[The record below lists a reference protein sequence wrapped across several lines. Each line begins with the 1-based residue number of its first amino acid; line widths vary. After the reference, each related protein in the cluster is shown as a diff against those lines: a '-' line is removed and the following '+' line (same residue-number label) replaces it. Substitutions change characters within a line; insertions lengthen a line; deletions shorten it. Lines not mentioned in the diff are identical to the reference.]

1 MIIYYTIIIYKIMRL
16 FFMNTKEIKHL
27 VNELF
32 NGEYSDILKPLS
44 VGNTFLAKST
54 LDSYI
59 REFSGKRK
67 LNAIELFTSENS
79 KLHYED
85 DGSVIK
91 VIKNLIDN
99 KDISGIDNIDFNLTA
114 NNALL
119 YGDFVRFIYAFYF
132 GGYKEELNI
141 LVKNI
146 YELISKI
153 SHNIVS
159 GFKNSA
165 AINRVSIVITS
176 SIYRAI
182 LDVLSDFSE
191 IAGDARS
198 RAEVMY
204 YKSYITCNVMSNYR
218 GLVGPDMIKTAL
230 CFEEIEEFEKAEKMY
245 DAVITDFECV
255 LSGIT
260 YHFDNYNIDDKAENY
275 VALVSLWQA
284 CDGINRIEEINKYE
298 AKMEAI
304 EEAIKKLNSI

>member
-1 MIIYYTIIIYKIMRL
+1 MTD
-16 FFMNTKEIKHL
+16 KEIKHL
-27 VNELF
+27 RDELF
-32 NGEYSDILKPLS
+32 NGEYADILKPLS
-44 VGNTFLAKST
+44 SGNTFLAKSA
-54 LDSYI
+54 LNSYI
-59 REFSGKRK
+59 REFTEKRK

-85 DGSVIK
+85 DGSVIR
-91 VIKNLIDN
+91 VIKELIDN
-99 KDISGIDNIDFNLTA
+99 KTINSIDNIDFDLTA

-119 YGDFVRFIYAFYF
+119 YGDFVRFIYAMYF
-132 GGYKEELNI
+132 GGYKDELNI
-141 LVKNI
+141 LVKKI
-146 YELISKI
+146 YESISVI

-159 GFKNSA
+159 GFKNTVSV
-165 AINRVSIVITS
+165 NRVSIVITS

-182 LDVLSDFSE
+182 FDALADFSE

-230 CFEEIEEFEKAEKMY
+230 CFEEIEDFEKAEKMY
-245 DAVITDFECV
+245 EAIIGDFECV

-260 YHFDNYNIDDKAENY
+260 YHFDNYDASDKAEDY

-284 CDGINRIEEINKYE
+284 CDGINRIEDINKYE

-304 EEAIKKLNSI
+304 EEAIKKLNTI

>member
-1 MIIYYTIIIYKIMRL
+1 MTD
-16 FFMNTKEIKHL
+16 KEIKHL
-27 VNELF
+27 RDELF
-32 NGEYSDILKPLS
+32 NGEYADILKPLS
-44 VGNTFLAKST
+44 SGNTFLAKSA
-54 LDSYI
+54 LNSYI
-59 REFSGKRK
+59 REFTEKRK

-85 DGSVIK
+85 DGSVIR
-91 VIKNLIDN
+91 VIKELIDN
-99 KDISGIDNIDFNLTA
+99 KTINSIDNIDFDLTA

-119 YGDFVRFIYAFYF
+119 YGDFVRFIYAMYF
-132 GGYKEELNI
+132 GGYKDELNI
-141 LVKNI
+141 LVKKI
-146 YELISKI
+146 YESISVI

-159 GFKNSA
+159 GFKNTVSV
-165 AINRVSIVITS
+165 NRVSIVITS

-182 LDVLSDFSE
+182 FDALADFSE

-218 GLVGPDMIKTAL
+218 GLVGHDMIKTAL
-230 CFEEIEEFEKAEKMY
+230 CFEEIEDFEKAEKMY
-245 DAVITDFECV
+245 EAIIGDFECV

-260 YHFDNYNIDDKAENY
+260 YHFDNYDASDKAEDY

-284 CDGINRIEEINKYE
+284 CDGINRIEDINKYE

-304 EEAIKKLNSI
+304 EEAIKKLNTI

>member
-1 MIIYYTIIIYKIMRL
+1 MTD
-16 FFMNTKEIKHL
+16 KEIKHL
-27 VNELF
+27 RDELF
-32 NGEYSDILKPLS
+32 NGEYADILKPLS
-44 VGNTFLAKST
+44 TGNTFLAKST
-54 LDSYI
+54 LNSYI
-59 REFSGKRK
+59 REFTEKRK

-85 DGSVIK
+85 DGSVIM
-91 VIKNLIDN
+91 VIKELIDN
-99 KDISGIDNIDFNLTA
+99 RTINEIDNINFDLTA

-119 YGDFVRFIYAFYF
+119 YGDFVRFIYALYF
-132 GGYKEELNI
+132 GGYRDELNI
-141 LVKNI
+141 LVKKI
-146 YELISKI
+146 YELISAI

-159 GFKNSA
+159 NFKNA
-165 AINRVSIVITS
+165 VAINRVSLVITS

-182 LDVLSDFSE
+182 FDVLADFSE

-230 CFEEIEEFEKAEKMY
+230 CFEEIEDFEKAEKMY
-245 DAVITDFECV
+245 EAIIGDFECV

-260 YHFDNYNIDDKAENY
+260 YHFDNYDASDKAEDY

-284 CDGINRIEEINKYE
+284 CDGINRIEDINKYE

-304 EEAIKKLNSI
+304 EEAIKKLNTI